1 MTKLV
6 ALAIVL
12 AAIPAAADPCD
23 VRIVHAPDAVRA
35 EVANW
40 LLDEATCGAPL
51 EVRIVPTTDGLYV
64 FARDTNGRVRE
75 RVVPDAQSAGVL
87 IASWAASDADA
98 PKPAKLAPTVELSY
112 APPATPPAPL
122 HDALVRRFAPART
135 SQQRTLAMQ
144 TFFGSTIV
152 GMRGE
157 YDVWRKGPWLASAAM
172 SIAHDDYIDWENRGH
187 DELDFIDTK
196 LLASFAA
203 IGETGRVRITWGL
216 SAGVMAS
223 YGRGTSYFDDDPM
236 QPSYAY
242 GKLSVLGVSP
252 AVEATAT
259 IGVRLSPQWLV
270 EGGALATVFTQE
282 YETPTTM
289 GHTTIEARGA
299 KLLFLAGVRRSL

>member
-12 AAIPAAADPCD
+12 AAIPAAAEPCD

-35 EVANW
+35 EVAHW

-98 PKPAKLAPTVELSY
+98 PKPAISVELSY
-112 APPATPPAPL
+112 APPAPAPL
-122 HDALVRRFAPART
+122 APPRDALVRRYTPARA
-135 SQQRTLAMQ
+135 SQPRTLAMQ
-144 TFFGSTIV
+144 TFFGSTV
-152 GMRGE
+152 LGMRGD
-157 YDVWRKGPWLASAAM
+157 YDVWRKGPWLASATM

-196 LLASFAA
+196 LMASFAA
-203 IGETGRVRITWGL
+203 IGETERVRITWGL
-216 SAGVMAS
+216 SAGVLAS
-223 YGRGTSYFDDDPM
+223 YGRGKSYFDDDPM

-242 GKLSVLGVSP
+242 GNLSVLGVSP
-252 AVEATAT
+252 ALEATAT
-259 IGVRLSPQWLV
+259 IGLRLSPQWLV

>member
-1 MTKLV
+1 VTRLV
-6 ALAIVL
+6 ALAITL
-12 AAIPAAADPCD
+12 AAAPAAADPCD

-35 EVANW
+35 EVAKW
-40 LLDEATCGAPL
+40 LLDEAACGGPL
-51 EVRIVPTTDGLYV
+51 EIRIVPTTEGLYV
-64 FARDTNGRVRE
+64 FAHDMNGRVRE

-98 PKPAKLAPTVELSY
+98 PKPAMSVELSY
-112 APPATPPAPL
+112 SPPEPALAPPR
-122 HDALVRRFAPART
+122 DALIRRYMPARA
-135 SQQRTLAMQ
+135 SQQRMLAMQ

-157 YDVWRKGPWLASAAM
+157 YDVWRKGPWLASATM

-187 DELDFIDTK
+187 DKLDFIDTK
-196 LLASFAA
+196 LMASVAA
-203 IGETGRVRITWGL
+203 IGETDRVRITWGV
-216 SAGVMAS
+216 SAGVLAS
-223 YGRGTSYFDDDPM
+223 YVRGTSYFDDDPM

-242 GKLSVLGVSP
+242 GTLDALGLSP
-252 AVEATAT
+252 ALEATAT
-259 IGVRLSPQWLV
+259 IGVRLSREWLI